1 MTTAEWEVMRV
12 IWTKPHATAHDIHQ
26 ALGETFEWSLSTV
39 KTLLA
44 RLVKK
49 GYLSQEKQ
57 SREFHYFAKI
67 DEQTVVCEKYK
78 DLLTHVC
85 SKEKGTLLLELLQE
99 TVITQ
104 QQAESIIE
112 WLQLHKQHMP
122 QRITCTC
129 LKGQCRCCEHKKI
142 DADFK

>member
-1 MTTAEWEVMRV
+1 MTRAEWEIMRV
-12 IWTKPHATAHDIHQ
+12 IWAKQHATAHDIHE

-78 DLLTHVC
+78 ELLTHVC

-104 QQAESIIE
+104 QQAESIID
-112 WLQLHKQHMP
+112 WLQNHKQQMP
-122 QRITCTC
+122 QSISCTC
-129 LKGQCRCCEHKKI
+129 LKGQCRCCEH
-142 DADFK
+142 